1 MNHFLHLNNMQNAI
15 KLPFQ
20 FDADRMKQELESIS
34 DSFQPIRNQYTKN
47 SLIGTHLILP
57 NLNGELN
64 EKGESFYLSDEL
76 QKCPYLQKVLNTF
89 QCNKFTFRSQN
100 LLPGG
105 TIEKHDDGDKG
116 LKHNWIRLNIPVATN
131 EDVYTYFNGE
141 RIPMKNG
148 ECWLPDVTKVHEM
161 FNRSDETR
169 WLLLM
174 DCELND
180 WWKEILKKQGLKFE
194 NEPKYKYQTLDELE
208 NIKLCFLDMGLSKE
222 HELVQEVDVEI
233 SSRK

>member
-1 MNHFLHLNNMQNAI
+1 MDHFLHLESMRSAI

-34 DSFQPIRNQYTKN
+34 SSFQLIRNQYTKN
-47 SLIGTHLILP
+47 SLMGTHLILP
-57 NLNGELN
+57 NPNGELN
-64 EKGESFYLSDEL
+64 EKGESFYLSEEL
-76 QKCPYLQKVLNTF
+76 EQCPYLQEVLNTF

-131 EDVYTYFNGE
+131 ENVHTYFNGE

-148 ECWLPDVTKVHEM
+148 ECWLPDVTKEHEM
-161 FNRSDETR
+161 FNHSNETR

-180 WWKEILKKQGLKFE
+180 WWKEILTKQGLEFE
-194 NEPKYKYQTLDELE
+194 DESKYKYQTLEELE
-208 NIKLCFLDMGLSKE
+208 NIKLCFLEMGLTEES
-222 HELVQEVDVEI
+222 ELVHEVIAEMVRRI
-233 SSRK
+233 

>member
-1 MNHFLHLNNMQNAI
+1 MQNAI

-20 FDADRMKQELESIS
+20 FDANRMKQELESIS
-34 DSFQPIRNQYTKN
+34 YAFQPIRNQYTKN

-57 NLNGELN
+57 NANGERN
-64 EKGESFYLSDEL
+64 EKGESFYLSGEL
-76 QKCPYLQKVLNTF
+76 QKCRYLQEVLNTF

-105 TIEKHDDGDKG
+105 IIEKHDDGDKG
-116 LKHNWIRLNIPVATN
+116 LKHNWIRLNIPVQTN
-131 EDVYTYFNGE
+131 EEVHTYFNGE

-148 ECWLPDVTKVHEM
+148 ECWLPDVTKEHEM
-161 FNRSDETR
+161 FNHSDQMR

-180 WWKEILKKQGLKFE
+180 WWKEILTQEGLKFE
-194 NEPKYKYQTLDELE
+194 NESKYKYQTIEELE
-208 NIKLCFLDMGLSKE
+208 NIKHCFLELGLDEKS
-222 HELVQEVDVEI
+222 ELVKEVVEEI
-233 SSRK
+233 ERRI